1 MCGVCDWPLVLSRVG
16 EEMLVAPWGLSLGG
30 KAPMLPQAAD
40 GHPPFLFLARHPS
53 PPARQPAG
61 AICPAAPGFRRLFA
75 KLSQEREIPAPCLHP
90 PPFSPPLES
99 RAGVKIVKSCCG
111 YGRSHPKLSP
121 KLVSTSKRARAPQ
134 STAGTA
140 GLTPGHPRGIPLN
153 QAQAASD
160 PLTRSRW

>member
-1 MCGVCDWPLVLSRVG
+1 
-16 EEMLVAPWGLSLGG
+16 
-30 KAPMLPQAAD
+30 MLPRAAD

-53 PPARQPAG
+53 LPAPQPAG
-61 AICPAAPGFRRLFA
+61 AICSAAPGFRRLFA

-121 KLVSTSKRARAPQ
+121 KLVSTSKRACAPQ
-134 STAGTA
+134 STGGHSGSDTRASA
-140 GLTPGHPRGIPLN
+140 RDPPESSPSCLRPSDTPKQVVSCSNH
-153 QAQAASD
+153 
-160 PLTRSRW
+160 TRTHSQF